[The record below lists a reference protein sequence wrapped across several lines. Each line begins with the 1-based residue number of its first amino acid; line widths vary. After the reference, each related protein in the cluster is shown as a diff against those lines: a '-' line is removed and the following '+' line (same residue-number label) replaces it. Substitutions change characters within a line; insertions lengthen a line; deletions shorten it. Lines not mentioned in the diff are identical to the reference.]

1 MAAFLAASLTAPTM
15 VSAKSSKKTVS
26 TYEIPTPPEGQ
37 GQIIFYRTGAMM
49 GAALGCSVNKDGERL
64 SSLGLGKYF
73 RYITTPGEHTFMA
86 KSEAKDFVTVEVEP
100 DETEFVRCKIK
111 MGFMVGRP
119 NLGPSSEKEFRKKY
133 KKPKLV
139 DADDMTDEIRAINYP
154 ELADAEDAVEIEG
167 DEMESA
173 NAVEAE
179 VEAEA
184 ANAVEAEVGAE
195 AANAVEAEVEA
206 ATAAETGTRA
216 GADSA
221 GEVVAPDPEVD
232 SAEAVAEPTI

>member
-184 ANAVEAEVGAE
+184 ANAVEAEV
-195 AANAVEAEVEA
+195 EA

>member
-1 MAAFLAASLTAPTM
+1 MGSKFIMAAFLAASLTAPTM

-184 ANAVEAEVGAE
+184 ANAVEAEV
-195 AANAVEAEVEA
+195 EA